1 MITKNEI
8 KFVRSLQRKRE
19 RDEHNCFVAE
29 GEKIVA
35 ELLNSEFIIK
45 SIYTTKSW
53 KENNRLNNL
62 NIPVKEIKI
71 KELNAISSLKTP
83 NKVIAIVEKQND
95 NFNINNL
102 TGELTL
108 ILDRIQDPGNLGTII
123 RIADWFGIKSIICSP
138 DSVDVYN
145 SKVIQASMGSVF
157 RVDVFYKDLK
167 VFLKNIKS
175 EGKLLVYGTLLNG
188 ENIYSKSL
196 KNEGIIII
204 GNESEGI
211 SKEIL
216 PFIDEQL
223 LIPSF
228 STNKNQIESLN
239 VAVATAI
246 ICSEFRRK

>member
-1 MITKNEI
+1 VITKNEI